1 MHEWCMKRHKTREII
16 FFVAFITFGA
26 VSISACQIGKGPD
39 AWEARHNA
47 MQPPER
53 VMDAIG
59 VEPGW
64 TVAEIGA
71 GRGRYVVHMAQRV
84 GPEGKI
90 LANDIDKGALDYLE
104 QRCERDGI
112 PNVVT
117 ILGELTD
124 PRLPRDSCDMIYVI
138 NSYHHFDEPVE
149 LMLNAIPALKP
160 GGIMVII
167 EHDPEKAPDMG
178 NHSTARDVLLGQME
192 NAGYELVRID
202 TFLERDNINIF
213 KVGSRDEMEE

>member
-1 MHEWCMKRHKTREII
+1 MDIATMKKIAI
-16 FFVAFITFGA
+16 VFALIALGVA
-26 VSISACQIGKGPD
+26 SLLACQELRSSD
-39 AWEARHNA
+39 AWEARHNKA
-47 MQPPER
+47 QPPEK

-64 TVAEIGA
+64 IVAEIGA
-71 GRGRYVVHMAQRV
+71 GRGRYVVHMARRV
-84 GPEGKI
+84 GPEGRI
-90 LANDIDKGALDYLE
+90 LANDIDKGALDYVK

-124 PRLPRDSCDMIYVI
+124 PKLPKGSCDMIYVI

-167 EHDPEKAPDMG
+167 EHDPEKATDAG
-178 NHSTARDVLLGQME
+178 NHATAQDVLIGQME
-192 NAGYELVRID
+192 KAGYELVRID
-202 TFLERDNINIF
+202 TFLEWDNINIF
-213 KVGSRDEMEE
+213 RVGSGDEMEE